1 MCGIGGFSGRFKPEL
16 LTAMNTAM
24 VHRGPDDGGVLSL
37 PDQQIGLCH
46 RRLSIIDL
54 SPLGHQPMWD
64 VSRRV
69 AIVFNGEIYNY
80 RELRADLEQRGHPF
94 ASHSDTEVLLNLYL
108 AEGEGMLARL
118 NGMFAFAIW
127 DQEKRR
133 LFVARDGFG
142 VKPFYYA
149 ETASGF
155 VFASEL
161 KALLQE
167 PGIPRTIDAQAVLNY
182 ITYLW
187 CPAPRT
193 MLSSVKK
200 LPPGFAMVVEEGRIT
215 RQWQFYDLPYGG
227 NKTTLSPVA
236 AASELRERLAESV
249 RRQMVADVPVGAFL
263 SGGLDSSA
271 IACFAREYAQDGNL
285 DCFTIA
291 FKDDAWRKEGMAE
304 DLPYAQ
310 RVAKY
315 LGVNLHTLEVGSEM
329 AEEFARMVFQLD
341 EPQADPAALNVL
353 FISKMA
359 RENGIKV
366 LLSGA
371 GGDDILSGYR
381 RHQAL
386 WFEKY
391 WAWLPQIGLTAAKR
405 LTQSFM
411 VSGAGTRR
419 LSKLFAYADADE
431 LERLVSYFNWVDP
444 KTRNTL
450 LSTWMRTELVDGIG
464 ENPLLETVRRLS
476 PEIPSLDKM
485 LYLEGKY
492 FLADHNLNYTD
503 KMAMAAGVEVR
514 VPFLDNDLVAFAA
527 SLPTEYKQ
535 HRSQG
540 KWLLKKAMEPLL
552 PHEVI
557 YRPKAGFGVPVR
569 HWLKNELRPMVDEL
583 LSDEVIRHRG
593 LFDVAGVRN
602 FVNNDRLGRVDGSYT
617 ILALM
622 CVELWCRE
630 FLDKTL
636 DETTIL

>member
-1 MCGIGGFSGRFKPEL
+1 MCGIGGFSGRFKPDL
-16 LTAMNTAM
+16 LVAMNTAM

-64 VSRRV
+64 VSHRA

-80 RELRADLEQRGHPF
+80 RELRAELEQRGF
-94 ASHSDTEVLLNLYL
+94 TFVSHSDTEVLLNLYL
-108 AEGEGMLARL
+108 VEGEGMLARL

-149 ETASGF
+149 EAASGF

-167 PGIPRTIDAQAVLNY
+167 RSIPRAIDAQAVLNY

-193 MLSSVKK
+193 MLESVKK
-200 LPPGFAMVVEEGRIT
+200 LKPGFAMVVEEGRIT

-227 NKTTLSPVA
+227 NKSTLSPVDA
-236 AASELRERLAESV
+236 ADELRARLAEAV

-271 IACFAREYAQDGNL
+271 IACFAREHAKDGNL

-310 RVAKY
+310 RVAKH

-329 AEEFARMVFQLD
+329 AEGFANMVFQLD

-353 FISKMA
+353 FISRMA

-371 GGDDILSGYR
+371 GGDDIFSGYR

-386 WFEKY
+386 NFEKY
-391 WAWLPQIGLTAAKR
+391 WSWLPVIGR
-405 LTQSFM
+405 
-411 VSGAGTRR
+411 SGLKQLSQNFSGSCATGRR
-419 LSKLFAYADADE
+419 LSKMFAYADADD
-431 LERLVSYFNWVDP
+431 LERLASYFNWVDP
-444 KTRNTL
+444 LTRNTL
-450 LSTWMRTELVDGIG
+450 ISSWMRAELADGIG
-464 ENPLLETVRRLS
+464 TNPLLNTVRQLS
-476 PEIPSLDKM
+476 PEISNLDKM
-485 LYLEGKY
+485 LYLEAKY

-503 KMAMAAGVEVR
+503 KMAMAASLEVR
-514 VPFLDNDLVAFAA
+514 VPFLDNDLVAFAT
-527 SLPTEYKQ
+527 SLPEQYKQ
-535 HRSQG
+535 RGAEG
-540 KWLLKKAMEPLL
+540 KWLLKKAMEPFL
-552 PHEVI
+552 PHDVI
-557 YRPKAGFGVPVR
+557 YRPKTGFGVPVR
-569 HWLKNELRPMVDEL
+569 SWLKNELRPMVDEL
-583 LSDEVIRHRG
+583 LSDEVIRKRG
-593 LFDVAGVRN
+593 LFDASGVRD
-602 FVNNDRLGRVDGSYT
+602 FVNNDRLGRIDGSYT

-622 CVELWCRE
+622 CVELWCKS
-630 FLDKTL
+630 FID
-636 DETTIL
+636 

>member
-1 MCGIGGFSGRFKPEL
+1 MCGIGGFSGRFNPEL
-16 LTAMNTAM
+16 LVAMNTAM

-64 VSRRV
+64 VSHRV
-69 AIVFNGEIYNY
+69 AIAFNGEIYNY
-80 RELRADLEQRGHPF
+80 RELRAELEQRGFTF

-108 AEGEGMLARL
+108 GEGMLARL
-118 NGMFAFAIW
+118 NGMFAFAIL

-133 LFVARDGFG
+133 LFAARDGFG

-149 ETASGF
+149 ETAAGF

-167 PGIPRTIDAQAVLNY
+167 RSIPREIDAQAVLNY

-200 LPPGFAMVVEEGRIT
+200 LQPGFAMIIEEGRIT

-227 NKTTLSPVA
+227 NKTTLSPQA
-236 AASELRERLAESV
+236 AADELRARLAEAV
-249 RRQMVADVPVGAFL
+249 RRQMVADVPGGAFL

-271 IACFAREYAQDGNL
+271 IACFAREHAKDGNL

-310 RVAKY
+310 RVAKH

-329 AEEFARMVFQLD
+329 AEGFANMVFQLD

-371 GGDDILSGYR
+371 GGDDVLSGYR

-386 WFEKY
+386 WLEKY
-391 WAWLPQIGLTAAKR
+391 WAWMPQAGRTAAKR
-405 LTQSFM
+405 LTQNLM
-411 VSGAGTRR
+411 VSGAGARR
-419 LSKLFAYADADE
+419 LSKMFAYADADE
-431 LERLVSYFNWVDP
+431 LERLSSYFNWVDP
-444 KTRNTL
+444 ITRNTL
-450 LSTWMRTELVDGIG
+450 LSSWMRTELVNGIG
-464 ENPLLETVRRLS
+464 ENPLLETVSGLS
-476 PEIPSLDKM
+476 SAIPNIDKM

-503 KMAMAAGVEVR
+503 KMAMAASLEVR
-514 VPFLDNDLVAFAA
+514 VPFLDNDLVAFAT
-527 SLPTEYKQ
+527 SLPVKYKQ

-552 PHEVI
+552 PHDVI
-557 YRPKAGFGVPVR
+557 YRPKTGFGVPIR
-569 HWLKNELRPMVDEL
+569 HWLKNELQPMVDEL
-583 LSDEVIRHRG
+583 LSDEAIRRRG
-593 LFDVAGVRN
+593 LFDAAGVRN
-602 FVNNDRLGRVDGSYT
+602 FVNNDRLGQIDGSYT

-622 CVELWCRE
+622 CVELWCQA
-630 FLDKTL
+630 FLDN
-636 DETTIL
+636 

>member
-1 MCGIGGFSGRFKPEL
+1 MCGIGGFSGKFNPEL
-16 LTAMNTAM
+16 LVAMNTAM

-64 VSRRV
+64 VSHRV
-69 AIVFNGEIYNY
+69 AIVFNGEIYNF
-80 RELRADLEQRGHPF
+80 RELRAALEQRGFSF

-108 AEGEGMLARL
+108 AEGEGMLAQL

-167 PGIPRTIDAQAVLNY
+167 RSIPRAIDAQAVLSY

-193 MLSSVKK
+193 MLVSVKK

-215 RQWQFYDLPYGG
+215 RQWQFYDLPYGED
-227 NKTTLSPVA
+227 KIMLSPEH
-236 AASELRERLAESV
+236 AASELRARLAEAV

-271 IACFAREYAQDGNL
+271 IACFAREHAREGRL

-291 FKDDAWRKEGMAE
+291 FKDDAWRREGMTE
-304 DLPYAQ
+304 DLPYAR
-310 RVAKY
+310 RVAKH
-315 LGVNLHTLEVGSEM
+315 LGVNLHTIEIGSEM
-329 AEEFARMVFQLD
+329 AEEFGRMVFQLD

-353 FISKMA
+353 FISRLA

-391 WAWLPQIGLTAAKR
+391 WTWLPQMGLSAAKR
-405 LTQSFM
+405 LTRSFI
-411 VSGAGTRR
+411 VSRAGTRR
-419 LSKLFAYADADE
+419 LSKLLAYADTDE
-431 LERLVSYFNWVDP
+431 LERLSSYFNWVDP
-444 KTRNTL
+444 LSRNSL
-450 LSTWMRTELVDGIG
+450 LSSWMRTELVDGLG
-464 ENPLLETVRRLS
+464 KNPLLETLRGLS

-514 VPFLDNDLVAFAA
+514 VPFLDNDLVAFAT
-527 SLPTEYKQ
+527 SLPPQYKQ
-535 HRSQG
+535 HRWQG
-540 KWLLKKAMEPLL
+540 KWLLKKAMEPFL
-552 PHEVI
+552 PHDVV
-557 YRPKAGFGVPVR
+557 YRPKTGFGVPAR
-569 HWLKNELRPMVDEL
+569 HWLKNELRPMVSEL
-583 LSDEVIRHRG
+583 LSDEVIRRRG
-593 LFDVAGVRN
+593 LFDAAGVRN
-602 FVNNDRLGRVDGSYT
+602 FLHNDRLGRIDGSYT
-617 ILALM
+617 ILSLM
-622 CVELWCRE
+622 CVELWCQA
-630 FLDKTL
+630 FLDV
-636 DETTIL
+636 

>member
-1 MCGIGGFSGRFKPEL
+1 MCGIGGFSGRFKFEL

-24 VHRGPDDGGVLSL
+24 VHRGPDDGGVLNL
-37 PDQQIGLCH
+37 PDQQVGLCH

-69 AIVFNGEIYNY
+69 AIVFNGEIYNF
-80 RELRADLEQRGHPF
+80 RELRIDLEKRGFSF

-127 DQEKRR
+127 DQEKRQ

-142 VKPFYYA
+142 VKPFYYS
-149 ETASGF
+149 ETTSGF
-155 VFASEL
+155 VFASEM

-167 PGIPRTIDAQAVLNY
+167 PTIPRAIDAQAVLNY
-182 ITYLW
+182 ITYQW

-200 LPPGFAMVVEEGRIT
+200 LLPGFAMIVEEGRVT
-215 RQWQFYDLPYGG
+215 RQWQFYDLPYYGS
-227 NKTTLSPVA
+227 KCMLSPEA
-236 AASELRERLAESV
+236 AADELRTRLAEAV

-271 IACFAREYAQDGNL
+271 VAYFAREHAKDGQL

-310 RVAKY
+310 LVAKH
-315 LGVNLHTLEVGSEM
+315 LGVNLHIVNVGSEM
-329 AEEFARMVFQLD
+329 AEEFARMVFHLD

-353 FISKMA
+353 FISRMA
-359 RENGIKV
+359 REQGIKV

-391 WAWLPQIGLTAAKR
+391 WTWLPQSSLTEIKR
-405 LTQSFM
+405 LTQSFKG
-411 VSGAGTRR
+411 SGPVGRR

-444 KTRNTL
+444 VTRNTL
-450 LSTWMRTELVDGIG
+450 LSPWMRAELMGGVGV
-464 ENPLLETVRRLS
+464 NPLLETASRLP
-476 PEIPSLDKM
+476 PEMPSLDKM

-503 KMAMAAGVEVR
+503 KMAMAASLEVR
-514 VPFLDNDLVAFAA
+514 VPFLDNDLVAFAT
-527 SLPTEYKQ
+527 SLPAHYKQ
-535 HRSQG
+535 HRTQG
-540 KWLLKKAMEPLL
+540 KWLFKKAMEPLL
-552 PHEVI
+552 PHDVI
-557 YRPKAGFGVPVR
+557 YRPKTGFGVPVR
-569 HWLKNELRPMVDEL
+569 HWLKNELRPMVNAL
-583 LSDEVIRHRG
+583 LSDDVIRRRG
-593 LFDVAGVRN
+593 LFDAAGVRDL
-602 FVNNDRLGRVDGSYT
+602 VNNDRLGRSDGSYT
-617 ILALM
+617 VLALM
-622 CVELWCRE
+622 CVELWCQT
-630 FLDKTL
+630 FLDA
-636 DETTIL
+636 